1 MTWVDVLPFRA
12 YPVVIISW
20 VHPYLGGGA
29 DVHSTHYYLGGGV
42 DGDNKNMI
50 YYYNV

>member
-1 MTWVDVLPFRA
+1 MTWVDVLPYRA

-29 DVHSTHYYLGGGV
+29 DVPSTHYYMGGGV
-42 DGDNKNMI
+42 DGDNKNVI
-50 YYYNV
+50 Y